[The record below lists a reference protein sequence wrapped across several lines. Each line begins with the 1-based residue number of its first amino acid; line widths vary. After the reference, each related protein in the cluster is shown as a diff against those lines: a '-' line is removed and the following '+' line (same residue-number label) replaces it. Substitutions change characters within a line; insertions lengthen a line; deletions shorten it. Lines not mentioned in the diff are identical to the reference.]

1 MTTLVTGGT
10 GFLGRHLIAL
20 LAARGDRIRTLAR
33 EGTDASALAGRD
45 VEVARGDVL
54 DPEAVRR
61 AAAGCGLV
69 FHLAGLISW
78 EQRDLPRLT
87 AVNVDGV
94 RTVLDAVDPGARVV
108 HVSSVSALGPA
119 PAPDRPADEQQE
131 LQPWAEAYPYARTKR
146 DGERVALEAAARG
159 QDVVVANPGYLI
171 GPGDLYR
178 VSTFPVGRYLRGI
191 LRVTAPGGLSYADA
205 RDVAAG
211 LVALSE
217 RGRAGERTILTNRDG
232 NLSHAA
238 FFRRVGELTGVRRRT
253 VEISPRAAQ
262 LAARLTHWPV
272 KPGEVAA
279 AVNWWFYDPAKAERE
294 LGYASRPIDDTIL
307 DTAADYLRRG

>member
-1 MTTLVTGGT
+1 MKVLVTGGT
-10 GFLGRHLIAL
+10 GFLGRHLLAL
-20 LAARGDRIRTLAR
+20 LAARGERLRALVR
-33 EGTDASALAGRD
+33 EGTNASALARLD
-45 VEVARGDVL
+45 VEVVRGDAL

-61 AAAGCGLV
+61 AASGCGLV

-78 EQRDLPRLT
+78 ETEDLPRLT

-94 RTVLDAVDPGARVV
+94 RTLLRAVEPGARVV

-119 PAPDRPADEQQE
+119 PGPDRPADERQE
-131 LQPWAEAYPYARTKR
+131 LSPRAERYPYARTKR
-146 DGERVALEAAARG
+146 DGERLVLEAVAQG
-159 QDVVVANPGYLI
+159 QDVVIANPGYLI
-171 GPGDLYR
+171 GPGDVYR
-178 VSTFPVGRYLRGI
+178 VSTFPVGRYLRGL

-211 LVALSE
+211 LVSLAE

-232 NLSHAA
+232 NLSHTA

-253 VEISPRAAQ
+253 VEIPPGAAVR
-262 LAARLTHWPV
+262 LARLTRWPV

-294 LGYASRPIDDTIL
+294 LGYTSRPIDETIR
-307 DTAADYLRRG
+307 DTAAEYLRD